1 MDNQPKY
8 PVYLPI
14 ADALSLKFYLRDNRP
29 GVAPET
35 FVIELVQRWLAII
48 EERQAMHR
56 DGPAMRGFQWKSLF
70 LPEGTNLRTSYHHT
84 NEFAK
89 VIGDH
94 ILSDDGESLTP
105 SQFANRHAQ
114 GRNAWRF
121 IWLRF
126 PGETRWVRASDCR
139 QEAGGPKGT

>member
-1 MDNQPKY
+1 
-8 PVYLPI
+8 V
-14 ADALSLKFYLRDNRP
+14 
-29 GVAPET
+29 
-35 FVIELVQRWLAII
+35 
-48 EERQAMHR
+48 
-56 DGPAMRGFQWKSLF
+56 
-70 LPEGTNLRTSYHHT
+70 PEGTNLRTSYHHT

-94 ILSDDGESLTP
+94 ILSDDGEALTP

-126 PGETRWVRASDCR
+126 PGETDWVRATER
-139 QEAGGPKGT
+139 RPHVREPQKKPV